1 MSDCAEG
8 ANDHP
13 VNHSAKKKKKRFWG
27 EGSVM
32 QLFFYIMTLLL
43 YHSVS
48 GAVFDNIQ

>member
-8 ANDHP
+8 AKDHP
-13 VNHSAKKKKKRFWG
+13 VNHSAKKKKKVWG

-43 YHSVS
+43 YPSVS

>member
-13 VNHSAKKKKKRFWG
+13 VDHSAKKKRVWE

-32 QLFFYIMTLLL
+32 QLFFYIMTVLL
-43 YHSVS
+43 YPSVS